1 MARMSKSETLG
12 FFLTGAAVGAA
23 IALLYAPKTGA
34 QARRDIRK
42 FSKRTVA
49 RLDDLQEDIRDQVT
63 EWVDDISSSVK
74 DGINAG
80 KTFSNETYE
89 QVMDVFDSA
98 KKAVEDG
105 KNKLQRMIKTA

>member
-1 MARMSKSETLG
+1 MPRMTKSEALG
-12 FFLTGAAVGAA
+12 FLLTGAAVGAA
-23 IALLYAPKTGA
+23 IALLYTPKTGA

-63 EWVDDISSSVK
+63 GWVDDVSSSVK
-74 DGINAG
+74 DGIHAG
-80 KTFSNETYE
+80 KTFSNETYG

-105 KNKLQRMIKTA
+105 KNKLQKMIKTA